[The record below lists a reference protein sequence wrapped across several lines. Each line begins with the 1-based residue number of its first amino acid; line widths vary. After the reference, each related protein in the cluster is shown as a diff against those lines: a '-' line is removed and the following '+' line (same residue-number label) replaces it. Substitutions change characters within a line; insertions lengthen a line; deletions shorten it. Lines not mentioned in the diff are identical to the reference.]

1 MAVTWIVVISGLLVL
16 AFSILARIRYVK
28 WAKIEKLHQRL
39 GSEHDLQVAYL
50 NSKAFTIFGSFR
62 NYSIHI
68 EAIALSDLESKSI
81 LGVKCQL
88 PMTNPN
94 RKALRIAH
102 LGSKSAYL
110 NQLAVIDRPVVIKH
124 GFGENIEVLTNDL
137 LFSGIILSDDVKIS
151 LYEVL
156 KEVDSALLYLYDTE
170 LVFIWPESLTE
181 DSDLIHWSKVINLLC
196 DMKDELN
203 I

>member
-1 MAVTWIVVISGLLVL
+1 MAVTWIVVISVLLVL
-16 AFSILARIRYVK
+16 AFSIFARIRYVR

-50 NSKAFTIFGSFR
+50 NSKAFTIFGSYR
-62 NYSIHI
+62 TYSVHI
-68 EAIALSDLESKSI
+68 EALTLSDSASKSI
-81 LGVKCQL
+81 QGIKCQL

-102 LGSKSAYL
+102 FGSKSEHL
-110 NQLAVIDRPVVIKH
+110 NQIALIDKPVVIKH
-124 GFGENIEVLTNDL
+124 GFGDNIEVLTNDL

-156 KEVDSALLYLYDTE
+156 KEVDSALLYLYDAE
-170 LVFIWPESLTE
+170 LAFIWPKSLGE
-181 DSDLIHWSKVINLLC
+181 ENELSHWSKIINLLC